1 MASARGF
8 DRLAELER
16 SGEPFALATVV
27 GRRAPVSAVLGDRA
41 VIFADGRMEGF
52 VGGACARDIILSR
65 ALGALRRGRA
75 QLVSIR
81 PGLVTVAAGE
91 SEDVERVVVPMGCA
105 SEGEIDIYIE
115 PHLPQRR
122 LVVIGFTPVA
132 EAVARVGVS
141 LDYHVT
147 RFVQTKETSQIEPNP
162 GVEVL
167 PLDGLAAFLEREGKN
182 TVRLSAVVASQGHY
196 DETALERL
204 LAVPVGYVGLLAS
217 RKRMDAVRGIL
228 LQSGVA
234 KERLEQVHNPIGLD
248 IGAHSP
254 GEIALAILSEIV
266 TVTPQTLA
274 ADEVAGA
281 PPEPRESAVDPVCG
295 MDVDIDEDAP
305 KGDYAGVTYYFCCE
319 GCARK
324 FAADPQRYAGALE
337 RA

>member
-1 MASARGF
+1 MANARGF

-16 SGEPFALATVV
+16 SGQPFALATVV
-27 GRRAPVSAVLGDRA
+27 GRRAPVSAALGDRA

-52 VGGACARDIILSR
+52 VGGACARDIVLSR
-65 ALGALRRGRA
+65 GLSALRRGRA

-81 PGLVTVAAGE
+81 PGLVTAPTGE
-91 SEDVERVVVPMGCA
+91 GEDVERVIVPMGCA

-132 EAVARVGVS
+132 EAVARVAVS

-147 RFVQTKETSQIEPNP
+147 RFVQARETSQIAPDP
-162 GVEVL
+162 AIEVL
-167 PLDGLAAFLEREGKN
+167 GLDGLAAFLVREGAN
-182 TVRLSAVVASQGHY
+182 TARLSAVVASQGHY

-204 LAVPVGYVGLLAS
+204 LAVPIGYVGLLAS

-228 LQSGVA
+228 IQSGVA
-234 KERLEQVHNPIGLD
+234 RERLEHVHNPIGLD

-266 TVTPQTLA
+266 TLTPQTLP
-274 ADEVAGA
+274 ADEIAGA
-281 PPEPRESAVDPVCG
+281 PPPPRQGAVDPVCG

-305 KGDYAGVTYYFCCE
+305 KREYGGVAYSFCCE

-324 FAADPQRYAGALE
+324 FAAEPQRYAGALE